1 MLIRDIKI
9 PVDDTTGIFRKNYNF
24 NQNIFIYSY
33 NEISIYIH
41 PINSTPVIHFNNIDI
56 LIKISDIIKIP
67 DISDIDIIMSHLV
80 NNEINISKT
89 LFLNYK
95 KYDTNLKI
103 IHPDKFHKIMSIFT
117 LYSIYI
123 NNEKVNLTI
132 NIEPNFEYLVG
143 KIRNTDYI
151 VFLIFKNNEL
161 FLEIKDDKHMD
172 VYSRKIKGYSSLD
185 DYINNSKEGDRKFFI
200 RKLKNLNSNQGLS
213 NNKGDIIISKVI
225 IENKDI
231 LVHNTLKI
239 ESKKKRNNKKIKY
252 NYYDYFGIPIY
263 ARNDL
268 EFDNIINN
276 INDILDKE
284 FTFKDVSDINKEKY
298 FNKCILHI
306 SKLIKLNSKA
316 YSIKDKNQFN
326 ENIENII
333 DKYFIDKVDNL
344 L

>member
-1 MLIRDIKI
+1 MMNKVVSILVNGRPMRFK
-9 PVDDTTGIFRKNYNF
+9 KSYNF
-24 NQNIFIYSY
+24 THNVFMYTCNQ
-33 NEISIYIH
+33 ISIYIH
-41 PINSTPVIHFNNIDI
+41 PKNNTPVVHYSDFNI
-56 LIKISDIIKIP
+56 LIKMSDMFKIP
-67 DISDIDIIMSHLV
+67 DISDIDIIMNHLV

-89 LFLNYK
+89 LFLSYK

-103 IHPDKFHKIMSIFT
+103 IHHDKFHKIMSIFT

-123 NNEKVNLTI
+123 NNEKVNLAI
-132 NIEPNFEYLVG
+132 SIEPNFEYLIG
-143 KIRNTDYI
+143 KIKNTKYI
-151 VFLIFKNNEL
+151 VFLICKQNEL
-161 FLEIKDDKHMD
+161 FLEIKDNNHVD

-239 ESKKKRNNKKIKY
+239 EAKKKRNNRKIKY
-252 NYYDYFGIPIY
+252 NYYDYLGIPIY

-306 SKLIKLNSKA
+306 SKLIKLNSKT

-333 DKYFIDKVDNL
+333 NKHFIIKVDNL
-344 L
+344 I

>member
-117 LYSIYI
+117 LYLF
-123 NNEKVNLTI
+123 NLQVASHQ
-132 NIEPNFEYLVG
+132 L
-143 KIRNTDYI
+143 
-151 VFLIFKNNEL
+151 
-161 FLEIKDDKHMD
+161 
-172 VYSRKIKGYSSLD
+172 
-185 DYINNSKEGDRKFFI
+185 
-200 RKLKNLNSNQGLS
+200 LS
-213 NNKGDIIISKVI
+213 NISCSTVVTEASAI
-225 IENKDI
+225 
-231 LVHNTLKI
+231 HNMW
-239 ESKKKRNNKKIKY
+239 
-252 NYYDYFGIPIY
+252 
-263 ARNDL
+263 
-268 EFDNIINN
+268 
-276 INDILDKE
+276 
-284 FTFKDVSDINKEKY
+284 
-298 FNKCILHI
+298 
-306 SKLIKLNSKA
+306 
-316 YSIKDKNQFN
+316 
-326 ENIENII
+326 
-333 DKYFIDKVDNL
+333 
-344 L
+344 